1 MRTLPVFL
9 LALTLFVSAGWAQSR
24 VIAPTGQWVTDQ
36 SNALSPAQRDALSQK
51 LRSYA
56 DTTSTQIVVVIVPTL
71 NGMDESSY
79 ATELGR
85 AWGVGQQVNN
95 GVVVLVSPEERA
107 TFIATG
113 YGLEGAIPDAIAS
126 RIVRNVMIPQFRN
139 GDYYA
144 GIDQAVDALVMAARG
159 EFSALESESD
169 GVPFGPLLFMLILF
183 IFVVYM
189 AVKHGGTGNPNIG
202 SSGRGGRRKSGPI
215 VFGGG
220 GSGGFGGFGG
230 GGGGFGGGGFSGGGG
245 SFGGGG
251 AGGRW

>member
-1 MRTLPVFL
+1 MRTLPALL
-9 LALTLFVSAGWAQSR
+9 LALLLLVPAGWAQSR
-24 VIAPTGQWVTDQ
+24 VIAPTGLWVTDQ
-36 SNALSPAQRDALSQK
+36 SNALTNDQREALTQK
-51 LRSYA
+51 LRAYA

-71 NGMDESSY
+71 NGLDEASY

-85 AWGVGQQVNN
+85 TWQVGQQVNN
-95 GVVVLVSPEERA
+95 GLVVLVSPEERA

-113 YGLEGAIPDAIAS
+113 YGLEGSIPDAVAS

-139 GDYYA
+139 NNYYA
-144 GIDQAVDALVMAARG
+144 GIDQAVDALILAARG
-159 EFSALESESD
+159 EFSALEEKTEP
-169 GVPFGPLLFMLILF
+169 VPFGPLLFMLILF

-202 SSGRGGRRKSGPI
+202 SGRGGRRRSSGPI
-215 VFGGG
+215 IWGGG
-220 GSGGFGGFGG
+220 GGFGGG